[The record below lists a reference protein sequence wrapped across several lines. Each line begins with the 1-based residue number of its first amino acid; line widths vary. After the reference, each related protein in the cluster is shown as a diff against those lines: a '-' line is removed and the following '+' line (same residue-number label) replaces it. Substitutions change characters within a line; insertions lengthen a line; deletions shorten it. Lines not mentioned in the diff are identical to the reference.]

1 MQPKTTDEELHKAIL
16 LVLSDYE
23 WHNTARIAAVVGAGS
38 KRVTKALFALNEKR
52 LISTIKEGKVQSHA
66 ITARG
71 LKASRLP

>member
-1 MQPKTTDEELHKAIL
+1 MEAKITDAEQHKAIL

-23 WHNTARIAAVVGAGS
+23 WHNTSKIAAVVGAGS
-38 KRVTKALFALNEKR
+38 RRVAKALVVLNEQR

-71 LKASRLP
+71 LRVFRLP